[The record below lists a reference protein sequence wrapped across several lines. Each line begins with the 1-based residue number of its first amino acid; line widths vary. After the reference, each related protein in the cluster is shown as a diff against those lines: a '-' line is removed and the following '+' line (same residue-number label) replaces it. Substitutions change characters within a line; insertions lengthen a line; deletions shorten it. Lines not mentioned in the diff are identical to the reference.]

1 MSLRHYTR
9 GHTQGKRVIMF
20 RTKLNS
26 SFKRSLTY
34 ILAFVMFQTSYA
46 QIAHAKKDFPSFKT
60 QSFQG
65 SGDDIVDFETGKRAI
80 VRFSCPACTSNTVLK
95 TDGRESLLVNEVD
108 SYTGEH
114 LINMNANSLTTSY
127 EITADSSW
135 TLSISDLN
143 SVTRVTGKSVS
154 GQGDSVIYVPS
165 TYSKVLVKNV
175 GMSNFV
181 VYSWPMKQPIFFMP
195 LLVNEIGNYK
205 GTKRI
210 KTPGLVSIRS
220 QGEWSLNFG

>member
-1 MSLRHYTR
+1 
-9 GHTQGKRVIMF
+9 MF
-20 RTKLNS
+20 QTKINS
-26 SFKRSLTY
+26 RLKRSLAYVLTFTM
-34 ILAFVMFQTSYA
+34 LQTSYA
-46 QIAHAKKDFPSFKT
+46 PIAQAKKDFPSFKT

-80 VRFSCPACTSNTVLK
+80 VRFSCPACTSNTALK
-95 TDGRESLLVNEVD
+95 TDGRESLLVNEIG

-114 LINMNANSLTTSY
+114 LINMNANTLTTSY

-154 GQGDSVIYVPS
+154 GQGTSVVYVSS

-181 VYSWPMKQPIFFMP
+181 IYSWPIKQPSFVSP
-195 LLVNEIGNYK
+195 LLVNEIGSYK

-210 KTPGLVSIRS
+210 KTPGLISIRS
-220 QGEWSLNFG
+220 QGEWSLNFSK

>member
-1 MSLRHYTR
+1 
-9 GHTQGKRVIMF
+9 MF
-20 RTKLNS
+20 QTKMNS
-26 SFKRSLTY
+26 RLKRSLAY
-34 ILAFVMFQTSYA
+34 VLAFAMLQTSYA
-46 QIAHAKKDFPSFKT
+46 PIAQAKKDFPSFKT

-95 TDGRESLLVNEVD
+95 TDGRESLLVNEIG
-108 SYTGEH
+108 SYAGEH
-114 LINMNANSLTTSY
+114 LINMNANTLTTSY

-143 SVTRVTGKSVS
+143 SVRRVTGKSVS
-154 GQGDSVIYVPS
+154 GQGTSVVYVSS
-165 TYSKVLVKNV
+165 TYSKVLIKNV

-181 VYSWPMKQPIFFMP
+181 IYSWPKKQPAFFSP
-195 LLVNEIGNYK
+195 LLVNEIGSYK

-210 KTPGLVSIRS
+210 NTPGLVSIRS
-220 QGEWSLNFG
+220 QGEWSLNFSK

>member
-1 MSLRHYTR
+1 
-9 GHTQGKRVIMF
+9 MF
-20 RTKLNS
+20 RTKIDS
-26 SFKRSLTY
+26 RFQRSLAY
-34 ILAFVMFQTSYA
+34 LLALMMLQTSYA
-46 QIAHAKKDFPSFKT
+46 PIAQAKNNFPSFKT

-95 TDGRESLLVNEVD
+95 TDGRESLLANEVGP
-108 SYTGEH
+108 YTGEH
-114 LINMNANSLTTSY
+114 LINMNANALTTSY

-135 TLSISDLN
+135 TLSINDLN

-154 GQGDSVIYVPS
+154 GQGTSVIYVAS

-181 VYSWPMKQPIFFMP
+181 MYSWPIKQSAFFSP
-195 LLVNEIGNYK
+195 LLINEIGSYK

-220 QGEWSLNFG
+220 QGKWSLNFG